1 MLINFTAC
9 IGSFGHNCSLTCKD
23 GYFGHG
29 CRSKCECNDSQTC
42 EPQIGCTPR
51 SNHYNG
57 LKRHFCISNLFF
69 KIMYK
74 YLHTCKFENICLYQ
88 WKSCIRDAQPSIIIL
103 NRFYTEH
110 QLHVYS
116 SCHCGYPFRACYWN
130 SFVFS

>member
-42 EPQIGCTPR
+42 EPHIGCTPR

-57 LKRHFCISNLFF
+57 LKRHFCISNLFLKLCTCIYIHVSL
-69 KIMYK
+69 KISAFINGK
-74 YLHTCKFENICLYQ
+74 
-88 WKSCIRDAQPSIIIL
+88 A
-103 NRFYTEH
+103 
-110 QLHVYS
+110 V
-116 SCHCGYPFRACYWN
+116 
-130 SFVFS
+130 